1 MSFRCSGADHLGLP
15 QSHRGRSRWLWPP
28 RPWTPGLALVAL
40 RWTLMEHQIEGGA
53 EDSFP
58 VGPQVFHCLVWQYGL
73 QKRQDE
79 LPKSPS
85 SSLAETLAAKESSG
99 SQVIL
104 PIHLLGAGWTRVG
117 SAFSLISR
125 LVWDAKLLRWPPLSG
140 TRRQRAGK
148 QNKRSHEN

>member
-1 MSFRCSGADHLGLP
+1 MQAPAHLATKRRSVQPTAIGLTPPPILFSAMRVAPKKEARGGAAVLPLSTKFTKKVRDWSNTCPPSKADLLVMSFRCSGADHLGLP

-73 QKRQDE
+73 QKRQDK
-79 LPKSPS
+79 LP
-85 SSLAETLAAKESSG
+85 L
-99 SQVIL
+99 
-104 PIHLLGAGWTRVG
+104 
-117 SAFSLISR
+117 
-125 LVWDAKLLRWPPLSG
+125 
-140 TRRQRAGK
+140 
-148 QNKRSHEN
+148 